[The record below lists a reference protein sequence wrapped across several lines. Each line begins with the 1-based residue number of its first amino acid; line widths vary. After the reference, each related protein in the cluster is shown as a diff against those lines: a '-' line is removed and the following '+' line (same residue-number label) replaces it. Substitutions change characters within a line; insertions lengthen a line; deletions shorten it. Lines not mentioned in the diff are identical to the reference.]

1 MKTSV
6 TNSAFAALLSFSAV
20 LLFCAA
26 ASAQNNQEKG
36 VISGRSGATMT
47 LKTQDSG
54 NVIVVLNSETQVEEP
69 EGVFRKKHL
78 NMTALVP
85 GLSVDVKGY
94 VNDHNQLVAGTVTFH
109 GSDLQTA
116 EDIQAGLAPTDQQV
130 AQNQKQIQEQEQQI
144 QQQQQEIK
152 AQQAASAAHAAEIAA
167 NEAAIVAANKRFG
180 ELGDYNILGEVTV
193 LFGNDQVAIEEQ
205 YKPQLLKLAQQ
216 AKGITAYI
224 IQVKGYA
231 SKVGSAALNERLSTE
246 RAENVTDFL
255 EQQAQ
260 IPLTNILAP
269 GAMGTSRQ
277 VAPDTTVGRPSRKS
291 PRGSQNP
298 PEQRHRGNLIARSA
312 KRLIAATCAAIVWKQ
327 SVASWEKFQNPT
339 GRGAACW
346 ASAGHDVS
354 SGFAGQ
360 KTRATENKRRSAPRR
375 FAGRWDHDFRCE
387 SG

>member
-6 TNSAFAALLSFSAV
+6 TNFAFAALLSFSAV
-20 LLFCAA
+20 LLFCGAA
-26 ASAQNNQEKG
+26 AAQNNQEKG

-47 LKTQDSG
+47 LTTQDSG
-54 NVIVVLNSETQVEEP
+54 NVIVLLNSETQVEEP

-94 VNDHNQLVAGTVTFH
+94 VNDHSQLVAGTVTFH

-277 VAPDTTVGRPSRKS
+277 VAPDTTAEGQAENRRVVVRIL
-291 PRGSQNP
+291 QNK
-298 PEQRHRGNLIARSA
+298 GIAG
-312 KRLIAATCAAIVWKQ
+312 T
-327 SVASWEKFQNPT
+327 
-339 GRGAACW
+339 
-346 ASAGHDVS
+346 
-354 SGFAGQ
+354 
-360 KTRATENKRRSAPRR
+360 
-375 FAGRWDHDFRCE
+375 
-387 SG
+387 